1 MTEVKFCGMTREVD
15 VRQAADLGAAYVGV
29 IMTESPRQVAPLRA
43 QELFATIKGTAVKRV
58 GVFGDEPVAEVVR
71 VARIAGFDVVQMHGS
86 VSMAAEGLTRL
97 HGELGLEVWRV
108 IRIGPEGIT
117 PDQHA
122 AFLEADGVLLDT
134 LVAGALGGTGTT
146 FDWGA
151 VAADVRGRRALQPR
165 RLIVAGGLRPENV
178 RLVIDRLAPDI
189 VDVSSGV
196 ESAPGVKD
204 HHRMAEFMD
213 AVRNSSAAPTQ

>member
-1 MTEVKFCGMTREVD
+1 MTEVKFCGMTREED
-15 VRQAADLGAAYVGV
+15 VREAARLGASFVGA
-29 IMTESPRQVAPLRA
+29 IMTESPRRVAPERA
-43 QELFATIKGTAVKRV
+43 SELFASIAGTPAKRV

-71 VARIAGFDVVQMHGS
+71 VARIVGFDVVQMHGS
-86 VSMAAEGLTRL
+86 VSVAAEGLTRL

-108 IRIGPEGIT
+108 IRIGPGGFT

-134 LVAGALGGTGTT
+134 RVDGSLGGTGTP
-146 FDWGA
+146 FNWDA
-151 VAADVRGRRALQPR
+151 VAADVRDRRAGR
-165 RLIVAGGLRPENV
+165 RLIVAGGLRPDNV
-178 RLVIDRLAPDI
+178 HLAIDRLRPDV

-204 HHRMAEFMD
+204 HTLMAAFMT
-213 AVRNSSAAPTQ
+213 AVRQAAPAPMQ

>member
-1 MTEVKFCGMTREVD
+1 MTEVKFCGMTREDD
-15 VRQAADLGAAYVGV
+15 VRHAADLGASYVGA
-29 IMTESPRQVAPLRA
+29 IMTESPRQVTPVRA
-43 QELFATIKGTAVKRV
+43 SELFASITGTAVKRV

-86 VSMAAEGLTRL
+86 VTMAAEGLTRL

-108 IRIGPEGIT
+108 IRIGPGGFT
-117 PDQHA
+117 PDQLA

-134 LVAGALGGTGTT
+134 LVPGALGGTGTA

-151 VAADVRGRRALQPR
+151 VAADVRGRRELQQR

-178 RLVIDRLAPDI
+178 RLVIDRLAPDV

-204 HHRMAEFMD
+204 HRLMADFMS
-213 AVRNSSAAPTQ
+213 AVRNSSAAPIQ